1 MSRPALGIDVGLTGA
16 RAALVDADGRVLAR
30 SQMHPIPSNASGAE
44 DPRSWYDALRQ
55 AAGDVVRDASESRPG
70 SISVA
75 GAGCRPVIVDEGL
88 EPLLPA
94 RLAAHDTRARSQR
107 VELARALGVPAE
119 ALADHAAPILLRWRE
134 HEPAAFRRAVVAL
147 DTTSFLVSRLTGEPA
162 IDRITAADY
171 LLPGIEALVP
181 IPEPREPDAVAGPLT
196 SPAAADLGLDPGI
209 PVTVGT
215 YDSYVDIDALGG
227 QAHEG
232 SLLLGTTMVVAT
244 GSRLEPGIVGDLRV
258 VEAVG
263 RRRLLAGW
271 TSAAGGSI
279 DWSRARFGA
288 GDVAALAPGAGGL
301 VALPYL
307 AGERT
312 PVWDVDA
319 RGAILGLTGATTA
332 LELERAVLD
341 GVALSGRDI
350 VERMRDAGHDPGRW
364 RAGGGGV
371 HHPAWLQAASDAM
384 RAPIDAVDITGGVA
398 AAVFGLRALGA
409 DPAVPVIRSV
419 KPDPARADRFDRLYQ
434 LYGGLYREL
443 ARTMH
448 ELGEL
453 DRDHQ

>member
-16 RAALVDADGRVLAR
+16 RAALVEADGRILAR
-30 SQMHPIPSNASGAE
+30 SEMHPIPSDASGAE
-44 DPRSWYDALRQ
+44 DPRSWYDGIRQAVGEVLRQ
-55 AAGDVVRDASESRPG
+55 APESRPG
-70 SISVA
+70 TISVA
-75 GAGCRPVIVDEGL
+75 GAGCRPVLVDERL

-94 RLAAHDTRARSQR
+94 RLAAHDVARSQR
-107 VELARALGVPAE
+107 AELAHALGVPAGL
-119 ALADHAAPILLRWRE
+119 LADHAAPTLLRWRE
-134 HEPAAFRRAVVAL
+134 HEPAAFGRAVFAL
-147 DTTSFLVSRLTGEPA
+147 DTTSFLVCRLTGEPT

-171 LLPGIEALVP
+171 LLPGTEPPVP
-181 IPEPREPDAVAGPLT
+181 IPEPREPDAVAGQLT
-196 SPAAADLGLDPGI
+196 SQAAADLGLDPGI

-227 QAHEG
+227 QAGEG
-232 SLLLGTTMVVAT
+232 SLLLGTTMVVAA
-244 GSRLEPGIVGDLRV
+244 GSRLEAGIAGDLRV

-319 RGAILGLTGATTA
+319 RGAIVGITGSTTA

-371 HHPAWLQAASDAM
+371 HHPAWVQAASDAL
-384 RAPIDAVDITGGVA
+384 RAPIEAVDITGGVA

-419 KPDPARADRFDRLYQ
+419 KPDPARADRFDRLYE
-434 LYGGLYREL
+434 LYRGLYRDV